1 MAEQETKAR
10 AAGKKNR
17 YRFNNRGNQ
26 TTKTS
31 YKSKVAELEDKV
43 FDVGASSDPA
53 KFSKSLKSIENYIQK
68 NYKTCNDILKV
79 IQQLKRPTLA
89 YPKQPT
95 RVQYTDANGD
105 FDEDGFD
112 MAKFAWKEDYKGMKY
127 RMDKY
132 NNNESNAW
140 ALIYDQCSP
149 ELKNKL
155 EGTSGYDNVKSSN
168 DIFKLLTII
177 RGYSCQFD
185 TLNDEYML
193 IVKSLKNLFYFF
205 QKTEQT
211 NSEFHEDFMALVEV
225 IEEYGETGSLTYF
238 PNMIKKELLS
248 KNITDPSQASADELK
263 EAKGIVREKFL
274 AALMLNGANAS
285 KYSEL
290 KRSMAENY
298 VTGMSEYPE
307 SPGRAVYLERISA
320 TGRMEHESTQARSW
334 NWDQQRGYVCPN

>member
-1 MAEQETKAR
+1 MAEQETKTAKF
-10 AAGKKNR
+10 AGKKNR
-17 YRFNNRGNQ
+17 YWFNNQGRNQ
-26 TTKTS
+26 TTKTN
-31 YKSKVAELEDKV
+31 YKSKVTELEDEV

-68 NYKTCNDILKV
+68 NYKTCDDIVKA

-95 RVQYTDANGD
+95 KSQYTDVNGD
-105 FDEDGFD
+105 FDDNAFE
-112 MAKFAWKEDYKGMKY
+112 MAKFAWKEDYKGMKH

-132 NNNESNAW
+132 NDNESNAW

-155 EGTSGYDNVKSSN
+155 KGTSGYDSAKLSN
-168 DIFKLLTII
+168 DIIKLLTII
-177 RGYSCQFD
+177 RGYCCQFD
-185 TLNDEYML
+185 TLNDEYMS

-205 QKTEQT
+205 QKPDQT

-225 IEEYGETGSLTYF
+225 IEEYGGTGSLTHF

-248 KNITDPSQASADELK
+248 KNITDPSKASADDLR
-263 EAKGIVREKFL
+263 EARGVVREKFL

-285 KYSEL
+285 KHGEL

-298 VTGMSEYPE
+298 VTGTSEYPK
-307 SPGRAVYLERISA
+307 SLEVVLHILNA
-320 TGRMEHESTQARSW
+320 YQPPAGLNTH
-334 NWDQQRGYVCPN
+334 